1 MVNALASEL
10 RKTEDEVRAGHG
22 VHALQQL
29 REGIATMHPADGAA
43 VTTCN

>member
-10 RKTEDEVRAGHG
+10 RRTEDEVRAGNG

-29 REGIATMHPADGAA
+29 RQGTAMLHPADGAA
-43 VTTCN
+43 VATCN